1 MTTSS
6 SAPAIPV
13 RLLSSVAVVG
23 RDNEPIYL
31 RGDLCDVHVVD
42 AGVVRADGSPPKSK
56 AAGGIDDDGVDDE
69 DGAGDGRTRSSPG
82 PGEVRAY
89 GGRGGGLLGRI
100 MGRNRNGAAGPGR
113 EDAKRRRGGT
123 NDENDVRDD
132 DEDDDDD
139 DPFGFFAGSNSAD
152 RRRRGDD
159 DPASSAMSLTQQ
171 LVLHA
176 SLDRFEEMACRSNRG
191 GAVRWRTPGSNAPNA
206 MWMGL
211 LCRVEERWD
220 VYGASLLRTI
230 PHRSFG
236 FVLFHFVPTANRPLL
251 PAIQRRLPHEYGD
264 QVHDARGGRV
274 PGSGRRIADPRR
286 STPVRRSPLPVLA
299 EWRYRQP
306 RGGFEED
313 LRELLSCAAR

>member
-1 MTTSS
+1 MTSSS

-31 RGDLCDVHVVD
+31 RGDLCDVHEVD
-42 AGVVRADGSPPKSK
+42 AGVVRAEDGSPPKTK
-56 AAGGIDDDGVDDE
+56 AARGIDDDDDDGVDDG
-69 DGAGDGRTRSSPG
+69 DGAGYGRTRSSPG
-82 PGEVRAY
+82 PGEVRASS

-113 EDAKRRRGGT
+113 DDAKIRRGGT
-123 NDENDVRDD
+123 DDQNDVRDD
-132 DEDDDDD
+132 EDDGDD

-236 FVLFHFVPTANRPLL
+236 FVLFHFVPTANRP
-251 PAIQRRLPHEYGD
+251 PPIVARD
-264 QVHDARGGRV
+264 SAQVTSRIRG
-274 PGSGRRIADPRR
+274 S
-286 STPVRRSPLPVLA
+286 SS
-299 EWRYRQP
+299 
-306 RGGFEED
+306 
-313 LRELLSCAAR
+313 